1 MSSRAVSAICLER
14 GIFGAIARACQDSN
28 LCAKMHLMKDSEPIE
43 LIPRQNISGATFH
56 PDVNS
61 PITSFNRRELNQI
74 LNIYGRMVA
83 AGQWRDYAIGIHK
96 DIAIFSIFRRASEQP
111 LYRVTKEP
119 KLARRQGAF
128 AITNTAGM
136 VLKRGRELD
145 QVLKVLDK
153 ITLKLVE

>member
-1 MSSRAVSAICLER
+1 MR
-14 GIFGAIARACQDSN
+14 
-28 LCAKMHLMKDSEPIE
+28 HMKDSEPIE
-43 LIPRQNISGATFH
+43 LISRQNSAGATFH
-56 PDVNS
+56 TETNS

-83 AGQWRDYAIGIHK
+83 AGHWRDYAIGIHK
-96 DIAIFSIFRRASEQP
+96 DIAIFSIFRRTSELP

-128 AITNTAGM
+128 AVTNSAGM